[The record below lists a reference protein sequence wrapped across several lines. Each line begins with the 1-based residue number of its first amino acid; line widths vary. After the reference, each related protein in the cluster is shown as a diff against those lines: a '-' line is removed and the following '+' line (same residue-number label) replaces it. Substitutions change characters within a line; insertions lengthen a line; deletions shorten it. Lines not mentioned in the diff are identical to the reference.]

1 MLDESSGVAH
11 KRKDELALMRLEFG
25 LPQQKYLPHDIPL
38 RRNFWPTVRRSC
50 PAISTRCRQSAGMAQ
65 LNSDVF
71 GPLRTLT
78 EVFHLTLLAAIGDDC
93 SHKVSQ
99 MQIRNASKED
109 ALRCVELVEA
119 RRKEYENYEPRFWK
133 KAANSAASTLSWFEK
148 LFCDEDTVALV
159 AVENTLIVGF
169 LIAREFPTP
178 PVYDPGGATA
188 LIDDFC
194 VAAKDRWQDAGAA
207 LLQRAKSELNRRGF
221 AQVVVVGAQ
230 RDAAKTAL
238 LSHANLS
245 LASTWWTAEV

>member
-1 MLDESSGVAH
+1 M
-11 KRKDELALMRLEFG
+11 
-25 LPQQKYLPHDIPL
+25 
-38 RRNFWPTVRRSC
+38 
-50 PAISTRCRQSAGMAQ
+50 
-65 LNSDVF
+65 
-71 GPLRTLT
+71 LT
-78 EVFHLTLLAAIGDDC
+78 EVFCHTVLAAIADEC

-148 LFCDEDTVALV
+148 LFSDEHNVSLV
-159 AVENTLIVGF
+159 AVENTLIIGF

-178 PVYDPGGATA
+178 QVYDPGGATA

-194 VAAKDRWQDAGAA
+194 VAAKDRWHDAGAA

-238 LSHANLS
+238 LSQANLS
-245 LASTWWTAEV
+245 LASTWWTSEV